1 MKKEFKETVALLRSV
16 PSLIV
21 VMYVVSVIMMN
32 LFANKE
38 MFTTNY
44 LALDC
49 GYIMSWFAFFAQ
61 DVICKHF
68 RAKASIKI
76 TVVALLFNL
85 FICLCYRVIS
95 AAPGN
100 WGEYY
105 TLNSNSIN
113 TALNNTF
120 KGSWYILFGSSL
132 AMLVSSIVNSLINRW
147 IGSKIANTQY
157 KHFAIR
163 SFASTMIGQV
173 VDNLVFGFVV
183 SVSLFGWSV
192 TQVITCGVLA
202 ALIEL
207 LGEVIFSPLGYL
219 LTKKWEEDKVGE
231 EYLKLVDIN

>member
-1 MKKEFKETVALLRSV
+1 MKKEFKETVTLLRSV

-68 RAKASIKI
+68 GAKASIKI
-76 TVVALLFNL
+76 TAIALLFNL
-85 FICLCYRVIS
+85 FMCIIYRVVACTS
-95 AAPGN
+95 GN

-105 TLNSNSIN
+105 TLNSETANL
-113 TALNNTF
+113 ALNNTF
-120 KGSWYILFGSSL
+120 CGSWYILLGSSL
-132 AMLVSSIVNSLINRW
+132 AMLVSSIVNSITNKLI
-147 IGSKIANTQY
+147 GGKLANTHY

-163 SFASTMIGQV
+163 SFASTMIGQL

-183 SVSLFGWSV
+183 STVLFGWSIM
-192 TQVITCGVLA
+192 QVITCGALA
-202 ALIEL
+202 AIIEL
-207 LGEVIFSPLGYL
+207 LGEVIISPLGYKL
-219 LTKKWEEDKVGE
+219 CKSWEAENVGLDYKNMLT
-231 EYLKLVDIN
+231 

>member
-1 MKKEFKETVALLRSV
+1 MKKEFKETVTLLRSV

-68 RAKASIKI
+68 GAKASIKI

-95 AAPGN
+95 VTPGN

-105 TLNSNSIN
+105 TLNSDSIN
-113 TALNNTF
+113 IALNNTF

-132 AMLVSSIVNSLINRW
+132 AMLVSSIVNSLTNRF
-147 IGSKIANTQY
+147 IGSKLANTEY
-157 KHFAIR
+157 KHFALR
-163 SFASTMIGQV
+163 SFVSTMIGQL

-183 SVSLFGWSV
+183 STVLFGWSI
-192 TQVITCGVLA
+192 TQVITCGALA
-202 ALIEL
+202 AVIEL
-207 LGEVIFSPLGYL
+207 IGEVVVSPLGYKLCKNWEENEVGKDYKNL
-219 LTKKWEEDKVGE
+219 LT
-231 EYLKLVDIN
+231 